1 MATTTGCVFS
11 RIKPIVTTGT
21 QTMNNRAGE
30 NGKVPARS
38 GRFLKKEGYWYYSTR
53 EGVDIGPFDSRED
66 AEVGVGEFIDFICA
80 SEPQVLAALKQ
91 YRAA

>member
-1 MATTTGCVFS
+1 MATE
-11 RIKPIVTTGT
+11 
-21 QTMNNRAGE
+21 NRVGEAGA
-30 NGKVPARS
+30 VPNRSAR
-38 GRFLKKEGYWYYSTR
+38 FHQKDNYWYYSTR

-80 SEPQVLAALKQ
+80 SEPKVADILKQ

>member
-1 MATTTGCVFS
+1 ME
-11 RIKPIVTTGT
+11 P
-21 QTMNNRAGE
+21 NRDGE
-30 NGKVPARS
+30 QGVAVPERT
-38 GRFLKKEGYWYYSTR
+38 GRFLKKNGYWYYSTR

-80 SEPQVLAALKQ
+80 AEPQVLEALEQ

>member
-1 MATTTGCVFS
+1 MAIENRSGEAGAIPS
-11 RIKPIVTTGT
+11 RK
-21 QTMNNRAGE
+21 
-30 NGKVPARS
+30 
-38 GRFLKKEGYWYYSTR
+38 GRFLQKDNYWYYSTR

-80 SEPQVLAALKQ
+80 SEPKVADILKQ

>member
-1 MATTTGCVFS
+1 MATENRNGEA
-11 RIKPIVTTGT
+11 GT
-21 QTMNNRAGE
+21 
-30 NGKVPARS
+30 VPSRS
-38 GRFLKKEGYWYYSTR
+38 GRFLQKDNYWYYTTR

-80 SEPQVLAALKQ
+80 SEPKVADILKQ